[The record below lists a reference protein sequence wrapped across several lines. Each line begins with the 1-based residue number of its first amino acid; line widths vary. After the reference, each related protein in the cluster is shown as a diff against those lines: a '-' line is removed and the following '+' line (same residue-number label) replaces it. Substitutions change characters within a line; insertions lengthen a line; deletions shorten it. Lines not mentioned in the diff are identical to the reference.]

1 MIFKK
6 LYKTFPLSTNHRLN
20 SARRKIIFYCYRA
33 TSIRIT
39 FPALPLPLSNFSPE
53 IHKIHYSTP
62 LSNTQ
67 YILPPLRYSH
77 LEYHHLRIITL
88 FARNNLY
95 PLKLPVACPPLFP
108 PFPLL
113 DFLPLWFTANFLDF
127 ADGQSNRGSKNERV
141 GLFETW
147 IIGWRTVLYI
157 MSGAGRGWK
166 PRVLEIPG
174 GRRELVNEPLVEI
187 FHRHARDPRKIRAK
201 IPPTPSLLDWGETQ
215 QEEGASVSI

>member
-6 LYKTFPLSTNHRLN
+6 LYKTFPLSTNHRSN
-20 SARRKIIFYCYRA
+20 SARRKIIFYPTVIA
-33 TSIRIT
+33 QQAFVLL
-39 FPALPLPLSNFSPE
+39 FPLFLFLFQ
-53 IHKIHYSTP
+53 IFHQIHYSTP

-77 LEYHHLRIITL
+77 LEYHYLRIITL
-88 FARNNLY
+88 FARNNPY
-95 PLKLPVACPPLFP
+95 PLKLPAACPPLFP
-108 PFPLL
+108 P
-113 DFLPLWFTANFLDF
+113 LPLWFTANFLDF

-215 QEEGASVSI
+215 QEERASVSI